1 MKANDLLSTDEVQ
14 ACISDACAL
23 DLLRNMRHKGLE
35 YSSVGRIDPTQLS
48 PKQQSY
54 YTKVTLSAMQK
65 KFKEVLDLVSKFLF
79 EDNDPERE
87 ISENEYY
94 TLNMLL
100 ILCEGE

>member
-1 MKANDLLSTDEVQ
+1 MKAHTLLNADEVK
-14 ACISDACAL
+14 ACISDSCAL

-35 YSSVGRIDPTQLS
+35 YSSVGRIDPTQLT
-48 PKQQSY
+48 PKQQSCY
-54 YTKVTLSAMQK
+54 AKATLSSMQK
-65 KFKEVLDLVSKFLF
+65 KFKEVLDLVTKFLF